1 MKNKLAISSF
11 TLIVAFVALS
21 LIGLALLPMLPVK
34 LNPSRSLPSLT
45 VSFSMPGNSSRVIET
60 EVTSKLEGMLAR
72 VGGIEKVESVSD
84 NGSGRIT
91 MQLDKHADI
100 DMLRFEVST
109 IIRQTWPELPAGVS
123 YPIISTQQTDDEA
136 SRPFLT
142 YTINAPVDPYMIQ
155 QWAEMNMKPVL
166 GQLAGIYRVDLSG
179 ATPQEWRLTYDNRQL
194 AQHGISVADVQAAIA
209 NHLGRE
215 FMGIVALEHSSGDRE
230 WIRVAKTG
238 SYDDLNLKTIFV
250 RTAQGELIS
259 LDKLLSVT
267 HVQQEST
274 SYYRINGL
282 NSVYLNLTAEES
294 ANQLRLASEVK
305 AAMQRLE
312 ALLPAGYEVH
322 TGYDATEYIQDELS
336 KIYFRTGLT
345 VLILLA
351 FVALITL
358 NRKYLFLIVCS
369 LTVNIC
375 IALIFYY
382 LFGLEI
388 QIYSLAGITIS
399 LNLVI
404 DNTIVMSDHLMR
416 KRNLQAFLSILAA
429 TLTTIGALVI
439 IFFMDEKVRLNLQDF
454 AAVVIINLAVSLLVA
469 LFFVPSLMEKIGLE
483 NRQKHRLHSWRHRWA
498 VHITSAYQWL
508 IGQLVRYR
516 VAACLLLVL
525 AFGLPVYMLPEKA
538 EGEGFWA
545 QMYNKVF
552 GSETYQQSVKPYVDT
567 ALGGTLRLFADK
579 VRSSSYYSRGVGE
592 VVLSVYATLPN
603 GSTLEQ
609 MNVLIGQ
616 MEAYLS
622 EFQEIRQFQTYIY
635 NPYQARI
642 NIYFKKAYERGGF
655 PYTLKSDIISKAL
668 TLGGGSWSV
677 TGLQD
682 QGFSNDVRETAG
694 SMRVTMYGYNYD
706 ELYAQAER
714 LKSKLL
720 ERRRIRDVLINSEY
734 TFWKNDY
741 SEYYLKLDKEA
752 MAQEGISALQLFT
765 AIRPLYTRNQHMG
778 SIVVDNQSENLKLT
792 SQQSEEYDVWALV
805 NVPFQ
810 IGDRYYKLADFATLE
825 KGQSPQEVAKEDQQY
840 RLCVQY
846 EYVGSSEQG
855 RKLLKQDVEALR
867 PTLPMGYS
875 IELDDSYYTFSSQ
888 SNGQYALLLLVIV
901 IIIFITSIL
910 FNSLTQPLA
919 IVFVIPIS
927 YIGVFLTFYLFNL
940 NFDQGGFAS
949 FVLLCGITVNAS
961 IYIMNE
967 YNKVRRRFPR
977 LSPVRA
983 YTKAWNTKIIPIFLT
998 VVSTIL
1004 GFIPFLIGT
1013 SREAFWFPLAAGT
1026 IGGLLMSLVGIFFY
1040 LPIFSLKK
1048 ERKG

>member
-1 MKNKLAISSF
+1 VVES
-11 TLIVAFVALS
+11 
-21 LIGLALLPMLPVK
+21 
-34 LNPSRSLPSLT
+34 
-45 VSFSMPGNSSRVIET
+45 
-60 EVTSKLEGMLAR
+60 EVTSVLEGMLAR
-72 VGGIEKVESVSD
+72 VSGIEKVESVSG

-100 DMLRFEVST
+100 DMLRFEIST
-109 IIRQTWPELPAGVS
+109 IIRQTWPQLPEGVS
-123 YPIISTQQTDDEA
+123 YPTISTQQSDDDA
-136 SRPFLT
+136 ARPFLT
-142 YTINAPVDPYMIQ
+142 YTINAPVDPYRIQ
-155 QWAEMNMKPVL
+155 QWAEMYMKPVL
-166 GQLAGIYRVDLSG
+166 GQIEGVYRVDLSG
-179 ATPQEWRLTYDNRQL
+179 ATPQEWHLTFDNRQL
-194 AQHGISVADVQAAIA
+194 AQLDIPVSTLQNAIS

-215 FMGIVALEHSSGDRE
+215 FLGLVALERGTDDTE
-230 WIRVAKTG
+230 WIRVAKTA
-238 SYDDLNLKTIFV
+238 DDSELDLASIFV
-250 RTAQGELIS
+250 QTGQGQMIS
-259 LDKLLSVT
+259 LDKLLTVT
-267 HVQQEST
+267 HVQQRPS

-282 NSVYLNLTAEES
+282 NSVYMNLTAEET
-294 ANQLRLASEVK
+294 ANQLNLAKQVK
-305 AAMQRLE
+305 EAMARLE
-312 ALLPAGYEVH
+312 AQLPNGFEFH
-322 TGYDATEYIQDELS
+322 RSYDATEYIQEELD

-345 VLILLA
+345 VLILLL
-351 FVALITL
+351 FVAVITL
-358 NRKYLFLIVCS
+358 NRKYLFLIICS
-369 LTVNIC
+369 LVVNIC
-375 IALIFYY
+375 IAVIFYY
-382 LFGLEI
+382 LFHLEI

-439 IFFMDEKVRLNLQDF
+439 IFFMDEKIRLNLQDF
-454 AAVVIINLAVSLLVA
+454 AAVVIINLAVSLAVA

-483 NRQKHRLHSWRHRWA
+483 NKQRGKLHSKQRKWA
-498 VHITSAYQWL
+498 VRATHGYQWL
-508 IGQLVRYR
+508 IDKLVRYR
-516 VAACLLLVL
+516 VAACIVLLL
-525 AFGLPVYMLPEKA
+525 AFGLPVFMLPEKA
-538 EGEGFWA
+538 KGDSGWA
-545 QMYNKVF
+545 EFYNKVF
-552 GSETYQQSVKPYVDT
+552 GNETYKRDVKPWVDG

-579 VRSSSYYSRGVGE
+579 VRNSSYFNRGVNE

-609 MNVLIGQ
+609 MNTLIGK

-622 EFQEIRQFQTYIY
+622 EFKEIRQFQTSIY
-635 NPYQARI
+635 SPYQARI
-642 NIYFKKAYERGGF
+642 SIYFKKAYEYGAF

-677 TGLQD
+677 SGLQD
-682 QGFSNDVRETAG
+682 QGFSNNVRETAG

-714 LKSKLL
+714 LKAKLL

-734 TFWKNDY
+734 FYWKSDY
-741 SEYYLKLDKEA
+741 SEFYLQLDKEA
-752 MAQEGISALQLFT
+752 LAKENISALQLFT
-765 AIRPLYTRNQHMG
+765 ALRPLYTRELFLGN
-778 SIVVDNQSENLKLT
+778 IVVDNRQENLRLT
-792 SQQSEEYDVWALV
+792 SLQSEEYDVWALV

-810 IGDRYYKLADFATLE
+810 IGERYYKLSDFATLE
-825 KGQSPQEVAKEDQQY
+825 KGQSPQEVAKENQQY

-855 RKLLKQDVEALR
+855 RKLLKQDVEEMR

-875 IELDDSYYTFSSQ
+875 IELDDSYYSYSSE
-888 SNGQYALLLLVIV
+888 NKGQYALLLIVIV

-910 FNSLTQPLA
+910 FNSLKQPLA

-940 NFDQGGFAS
+940 SFDQGGFAS

-967 YNKVRRRFPR
+967 FNKIRKRYPR
-977 LSPVRA
+977 LSILRA
-983 YTKAWNTKIIPIFLT
+983 YTKAWNTKMIPIFLT

-1013 SREAFWFPLAAGT
+1013 SHEAFWFPLAAGT
-1026 IGGLLMSLVGIFFY
+1026 IGGLLMSMVGIFFF
-1040 LPIFSLKK
+1040 LPIFSLSKK
-1048 ERKG
+1048 QLRKE

>member
-1 MKNKLAISSF
+1 MKKGFSISSF
-11 TLIVAFVALS
+11 TLIVAFVCLS
-21 LIGLALLPMLPVK
+21 LVGLALLPMLPVK
-34 LNPSRSLPSLT
+34 LNPSRSLPTLT
-45 VSFSMPGNSSRVIET
+45 VSFTMPGNASRIVEA
-60 EVTSKLEGMLAR
+60 EVTSVLEGMLAR
-72 VGGIEKVESVSD
+72 VRGIEKMESVSG

-91 MQLDKHADI
+91 LQLDKHADL

-109 IIRQTWPELPAGVS
+109 IIRQTWPQLPAGVS
-123 YPIISTQQTDDEA
+123 YPLISTRQTDDET
-136 SRPFLT
+136 SGPFLT
-142 YTINAPVDPYMIQ
+142 YTINAPVDPYRIQ
-155 QWAEMNMKPVL
+155 QWAEMYMKPVL
-166 GQLAGIYRVDLSG
+166 GQIEGIYRVDLSG

-194 AQHGISVADVQAAIA
+194 AQYDISVGSLQSAIT

-215 FMGIVALEHSSGDRE
+215 FMGIVALERGAGETE
-230 WIRVAKTG
+230 WIRVAKAADDNDLRLEEIFIRTG
-238 SYDDLNLKTIFV
+238 
-250 RTAQGELIS
+250 QGQRIS
-259 LDKLLSVT
+259 LDKLLTVT
-267 HVQQEST
+267 HVQQRPT

-294 ANQLRLASEVK
+294 ANQLNLAKEVK
-305 AAMQRLE
+305 EAMAQLE
-312 ALLPAGYEVH
+312 DLLPVGYEVH
-322 TGYDATEYIQDELS
+322 LGYDATEYIHDELD

-351 FVALITL
+351 FVAVITL
-358 NRKYLFLIVCS
+358 NRRYLFLIVCS

-375 IALIFYY
+375 LAFIFYY
-382 LFGLEI
+382 LFKLEI

-416 KRNLQAFLSILAA
+416 KRNLKAFLSILAA

-439 IFFMDEKVRLNLQDF
+439 IFFMDEKIRLNLQDF

-469 LFFVPSLMEKIGLE
+469 LFFVPSMMEKIGLQ
-483 NRQKHRLHSWRHRWA
+483 NRGRTGARHWQRELA
-498 VHITSAYQWL
+498 VHVTHAYQWL
-508 IGQLVRYR
+508 IEKLVRYR
-516 VAACLLLVL
+516 VVACLLLLL
-525 AFGLPVYMLPEKA
+525 AFGLPVFMLPEKV
-538 EGEGFWA
+538 EGESRWA
-545 QMYNKVF
+545 EWYNKVL
-552 GSETYQQSVKPYVDT
+552 GSEVYLRDVKPHVDV
-567 ALGGTLRLFADK
+567 ALGGSLRLFADK
-579 VRSSSYYSRGVGE
+579 VRSFGYYNRGVNE

-609 MNVLIGQ
+609 MNTLIGK

-622 EFQEIRQFQTYIY
+622 EFKEIRQFQTYIY
-635 NPYQARI
+635 SPYQAHLS
-642 NIYFKKAYERGGF
+642 IYFKKAYEHTGF

-694 SMRVTMYGYNYD
+694 SMRATMYGYNYD
-706 ELYAQAER
+706 ELYVQAER
-714 LKSKLL
+714 LKAKLL

-734 TFWKNDY
+734 TFWRNDY
-741 SEYYLKLDKEA
+741 SEYYLQLDKEA
-752 MAQEGISALQLFT
+752 MAMEGISALQLFT
-765 AIRPLYTRNQHMG
+765 AIRPLYTRDQYLG
-778 SIVVDNQSENLKLT
+778 SIVVDNKSENLKLT
-792 SQQSEEYDVWALV
+792 SLQSEEYDVWALV

-810 IGDRYYKLADFATLE
+810 IGERYYKLADFATLE

-846 EYVGSSEQG
+846 EYVGSGEQG
-855 RKLLKQDVEALR
+855 RRLLKQDVEELR
-867 PTLPMGYS
+867 QTLPMGYS
-875 IELDDSYYTFSSQ
+875 VEVDDAYYYYGSESK
-888 SNGQYALLLLVIV
+888 GQYALLLIVIV

-910 FNSLTQPLA
+910 FNSLKQPLA

-967 YNKVRRRFPR
+967 YNGIRKRYPQ
-977 LSPVRA
+977 LSAMRA
-983 YTKAWNTKIIPIFLT
+983 YTKAWNTKVIPIFLT

-1013 SREAFWFPLAAGT
+1013 SKEAFWFPLAAGT
-1026 IGGLLMSLVGIFFY
+1026 IGGLLMSVVGIFFF
-1040 LPIFSLKK
+1040 LPIFTLSRKQLK
-1048 ERKG
+1048 